1 MQIWNGG
8 LCIKNNTLSLD
19 KCVALSA
26 KCDHSVALLLECEKC
41 KAALAPEGVFPDTLF
56 RTLSVLLSGDPGFTL
71 KGK

>member
-26 KCDHSVALLLECEKC
+26 KCDCDHSVALLLECEKC
-41 KAALAPEGVFPDTLF
+41 KDAFRGTDTLF